1 MEQEIKFECKD
12 IDEELA
18 KAGMLERMRVIVE
31 MAIEQGL
38 TVTETQFVINNEI
51 AMIED
56 EIVLFNKKAR
66 NKFIRRRLGLDD
78 SDIITSDHEI
88 EAFVVRDLLLEPV
101 KEKNNGQ

>member
-1 MEQEIKFECKD
+1 MSDVVSFQFKD

-38 TVTETQFVINNEI
+38 TVTETQFIINNEI

-66 NKFIRRRLGLDD
+66 NEFIRRRLDLDD
-78 SDIITSDHEI
+78 SDLITRDHEI
-88 EAFVVRDLLLEPV
+88 KAFDVRNLLLDPV
-101 KEKNNGQ
+101 PERNQ

>member
-1 MEQEIKFECKD
+1 MEKEIKFEPKD
-12 IDEELA
+12 INEELA

-38 TVTETQFVINNEI
+38 TVTETQFIINNEI

-66 NKFIRRRLGLDD
+66 NEFIRRRLDLDD
-78 SDIITSDHEI
+78 SDLITRDHEI
-88 EAFVVRDLLLEPV
+88 KAFDVRNLLLDPV
-101 KEKNNGQ
+101 TERNQ

>member
-38 TVTETQFVINNEI
+38 TVTETQFIINNEI

-66 NKFIRRRLGLDD
+66 NEFIRRRLDLDD
-78 SDIITSDHEI
+78 SDLITRDHEI
-88 EAFVVRDLLLEPV
+88 KAFDVRNLLLDPV
-101 KEKNNGQ
+101 PERNQ